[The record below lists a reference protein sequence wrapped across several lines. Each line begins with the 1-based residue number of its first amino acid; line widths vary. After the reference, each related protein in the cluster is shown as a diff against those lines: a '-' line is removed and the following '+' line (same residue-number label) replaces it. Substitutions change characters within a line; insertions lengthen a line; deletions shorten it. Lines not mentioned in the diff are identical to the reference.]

1 MANGILLIDKPQDFT
16 SHDVVAKLRGMFHM
30 RQIGHAGTLDPLAT
44 GLLIVLVGKATGVSD
59 YAMAQHKEYI
69 AHFKLGIMTDTQDIS
84 GGVTGK
90 RPVTADREQVAQAVK
105 GFIGTQLQKPPMY
118 SAIQIGGKRLY
129 DLARKGVEVE
139 RQSREI
145 TIEDIAL
152 TDSLGSDEYAV
163 RVVCSKGTYIRTL
176 CSDIGDKLGCGAT
189 MTALRRVKS
198 GDFTVEM
205 AKTLEQVQSCE
216 DKQELLLP
224 LDTVFD
230 QYVKVTV
237 NAEGAK
243 RAANGAILLKQHL
256 QHGALPEQ
264 QELVCVYDAQ
274 GSFLQLGIGGVS
286 EFDQVGILCK
296 KNFMVL

>member
-1 MANGILLIDKPQDFT
+1 MTNGILLIDKPQDFT

-90 RPVTADREQVAQAVK
+90 RPVTVDREQVAQVVK
-105 GFIGTQLQKPPMY
+105 GFVGTQLQKPPMY

-152 TDSLGSDEYAV
+152 TDSLGGDEYAV

-198 GDFTVEM
+198 GDFTVGM
-205 AKTLEQVQSCE
+205 AKTLEQVQACE
-216 DKQELLLP
+216 NKQELLLP
-224 LDTVFD
+224 MDTVFS

-237 NAEGAK
+237 NEEGAK

-256 QHGALPEQ
+256 QEGSLPAQ
-264 QELVCVYDAQ
+264 QELVCVYNGQ